1 MSAMAFDKEELRR
14 AAVAHMTARQEG
26 GREAKRLAEVAEA
39 AAEAGMSLREI
50 AEIIDSSSRED
61 LDEPRLAA

>member
-1 MSAMAFDKEELRR
+1 MSTMAFDKEELRR

-26 GREAKRLAEVAEA
+26 GREARRLAEVAEA

-50 AEIIDSSSRED
+50 AEIIDSGSREE
-61 LDEPRLAA
+61 LDERPLAA